1 MTFNELAGSS
11 FGQTRLFTLG
21 PIPPALCGMDTTLL
35 REYMKIQL
43 ASTLPLSPV
52 QLDPRHPEARRVV
65 GMLHAIQGDTECRIP
80 VYEFRHDENDAI
92 QYQVA
97 VSDCSAIG
105 QDNCLVEGA
114 LNSNYDE
121 SDGVSELVWIDHNDR
136 LSYKPYAFLV
146 MDAMTRLA
154 DAWDGI
160 VYRTPS
166 GERLRESAFQATL
179 QIVDACVSQ
188 KDGLWIMVNVSGESV
203 SGSPVKSRAVHQLGW
218 VPVT

>member
-1 MTFNELAGSS
+1 MSVDPGTHPPGIMRDE
-11 FGQTRLFTLG
+11 TILFH
-21 PIPPALCGMDTTLL
+21 
-35 REYMKIQL
+35 EFMKIQL
-43 ASTLPLSPV
+43 ASTLPFSPV
-52 QLDPRHPEARRVV
+52 QLDPGQPEPRRVV
-65 GMLHAIQGDTECRIP
+65 GMLRGIQGETECRIP

-92 QYQVA
+92 QYQVDPT
-97 VSDCSAIG
+97 DCSAAG
-105 QDNCLVEGA
+105 RENCVVEELLKLKPGEA
-114 LNSNYDE
+114 RAVSN
-121 SDGVSELVWIDHNDR
+121 LVWIDHNDE

-179 QIVDACVSQ
+179 QIVDACVSR

-203 SGSPVKSRAVHQLGW
+203 SGSPMKSRAVHQLGW

>member
-1 MTFNELAGSS
+1 MTFNELAGCFCTNTSVYP
-11 FGQTRLFTLG
+11 GTH
-21 PIPPALCGMDTTLL
+21 PPGTMRDETTLL
-35 REYMKIQL
+35 REPMKIQL
-43 ASTLPLSPV
+43 ASTLPFSPV
-52 QLDPRHPEARRVV
+52 QLDPAHPEPRRVV
-65 GMLHAIQGDTECRIP
+65 GMLHGIQGGTECRIP

-92 QYQVA
+92 QYRVDTL
-97 VSDCSAIG
+97 DCSAAG
-105 QDNCLVEGA
+105 QENGLVEGS
-114 LNSNYDE
+114 LYSNSDK
-121 SDGVSELVWIDHNDR
+121 SSAVSNLVWIDHDDA

-179 QIVDACVSQ
+179 QIVDACVSR

-203 SGSPVKSRAVHQLGW
+203 SGSPLKSRAVHQLGW